1 MADAPYILSAK
12 ILEIGYNGK
21 SITYPLNLSLQRGTL
36 TALIGTNGCGKS
48 TLIRTLSGLQK
59 PLKGKVLIKNDNVT
73 SLSGNRRARLIS
85 HVLTDSHYLRS
96 ITVRDMVGMGRFPYT
111 NFSGKLT
118 AKDSEV
124 VEQSMLQVNV
134 AHKADQSL
142 YSLSD
147 GERQRTMIAKA
158 LAQDTP
164 IIFLDEPTSFLD
176 MRNKIDILC
185 LLHKLASER
194 DKTILLSTH
203 DIDIAL
209 QVADVIWLME
219 SGKRIIAGTPEE
231 LVTSGKIGESFHSDA
246 FFFDTTTRSFKVR
259 DNSSTVKEP

>member
-59 PLKGKVLIKNDNVT
+59 PLKGKVVVKNDNVA
-73 SLSGNRRARLIS
+73 SLSGNSRARLIS
-85 HVLTDSHYLRS
+85 HVLTDSQYLRS
-96 ITVRDMVGMGRFPYT
+96 IKVRDLVGMGRFPYT
-111 NFSGKLT
+111 NFMGTLT
-118 AKDSEV
+118 PKDREV

-134 AHKADQSL
+134 AHKADQPL
-142 YSLSD
+142 YMLSD

-209 QVADVIWLME
+209 QVADSIWLME
-219 SGKRIIAGTPEE
+219 SGKRIITGSPEE
-231 LVTSGKIGESFHSDA
+231 LVTSGKIAESFHSDA
-246 FFFDTTTRSFKVR
+246 FFFNPDTRSFKVC
-259 DNSSTVKEP
+259 K

>member
-59 PLKGKVLIKNDNVT
+59 PLKGKVVVKNDNLA
-73 SLSGNRRARLIS
+73 SLSGNSRARLIS
-85 HVLTDSHYLRS
+85 HVLTDSQYLRS
-96 ITVRDMVGMGRFPYT
+96 IKVRDLVGMGRFPYT
-111 NFSGKLT
+111 NFMGTLT
-118 AKDSEV
+118 PKDREV

-134 AHKADQSL
+134 AHKADQPL
-142 YSLSD
+142 YMLSD

-209 QVADVIWLME
+209 QVADSIWLME
-219 SGKRIIAGTPEE
+219 SGKRIITGSPEE
-231 LVTSGKIGESFHSDA
+231 LVTSGKIAESFHSDA
-246 FFFDTTTRSFKVR
+246 FFFNPDTRSFKVC
-259 DNSSTVKEP
+259 K

>member
-59 PLKGKVLIKNDNVT
+59 PLKGKVVVKNDNLA

-85 HVLTDSHYLRS
+85 HVLTDSQYLRS
-96 ITVRDMVGMGRFPYT
+96 IKVRDLVGMGRFPYT
-111 NFSGKLT
+111 NFMGTLT
-118 AKDSEV
+118 PKDREV

-134 AHKADQSL
+134 AHKADQPL
-142 YSLSD
+142 YMLSD

-209 QVADVIWLME
+209 QVADSIWLME
-219 SGKRIIAGTPEE
+219 SGKRIITGSPEE
-231 LVTSGKIGESFHSDA
+231 LVTSGKIAESFHSDA
-246 FFFDTTTRSFKVR
+246 FFFNPDTRSFKVCR
-259 DNSSTVKEP
+259 